1 MSVLNLNKIQLA
13 VIYGSVMGDAYL
25 QSNGINAR
33 LRFEHSLKQEQYIL
47 WKFNFLKSIFTDS
60 VIVRINRIHPK
71 TKQEYKYVRCQS
83 KTLPEL
89 KKIKDI
95 FYPEGKKIVPLN
107 LKEYLAE
114 PIALAIWFMDD
125 GYYYLRDKCGY
136 LYLGNVTK
144 QEAEVCSNTLQKNF
158 DLKTKVLAKKKGYA
172 LYFSRLEM
180 LKLKD
185 IISKYTIPLFS
196 YKLSH

>member
-1 MSVLNLNKIQLA
+1 MSVLNLNETQLA
-13 VIYGSVMGDAYL
+13 VIYGSIMGDAYL
-25 QSNGINAR
+25 QSNGTNAR
-33 LRFEHSLKQEQYIL
+33 LRFEHSLNQEKYIL
-47 WKFNFLKSIFTDS
+47 WKFSFLKNIFAES
-60 VIVRINRIHPK
+60 AIVKINRTHPI

-89 KKIKDI
+89 KKIRDI

-114 PIALAIWFMDD
+114 PISLAVWFMDD

-136 LYLGNVTK
+136 LYLGNVSK
-144 QEAEVCSNTLQKNF
+144 AEADICCNVLKDNF
-158 DLKTKVLAKKKGYA
+158 NLVTKVLAKKKGYA
-172 LYFSRLEM
+172 LYFPRVEM

-185 IISKYTIPLFS
+185 IISEYIIPSFR
-196 YKLSH
+196 YKLPH

>member
-1 MSVLNLNKIQLA
+1 
-13 VIYGSVMGDAYL
+13 MGDAYL
-25 QSNGINAR
+25 QSNGLNAR
-33 LRFEHSLKQEQYIL
+33 LRFEHSLNQERYIL
-47 WKFNFLKSIFTDS
+47 WKFNLLKNIFKES
-60 VIVRINRIHPK
+60 AIVKINRIHPK

-89 KKIKDI
+89 KEIKDI

-114 PIALAIWFMDD
+114 PISLAIWFMDD

-144 QEAEVCSNTLQKNF
+144 QEAEVCSDALQNNF
-158 DLKTKVLAKKKGYA
+158 SLKTKVLAKKKGYA

-185 IISKYTIPLFS
+185 IISKYIIPLFR
-196 YKLSH
+196 YKLPH